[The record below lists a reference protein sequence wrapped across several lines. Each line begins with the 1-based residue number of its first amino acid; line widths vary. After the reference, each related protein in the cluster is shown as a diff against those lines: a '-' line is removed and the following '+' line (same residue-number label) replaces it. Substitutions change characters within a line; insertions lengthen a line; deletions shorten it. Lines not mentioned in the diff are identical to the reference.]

1 MFFFPFFFSTLPSHV
16 VAVVHRH
23 VHEHEGIVAV
33 AGLATAIIFPRHHTR
48 WLSVRVYQ
56 TQKRKKYKDGYIV
69 VDDGRFTLHD
79 EPGEGKTDGR
89 VLDSGLHNLVQMIDT
104 GAITLYTPLCRC
116 PRGPHRRVEAG

>member
-23 VHEHEGIVAV
+23 VHEHEGDRGGCV
-33 AGLATAIIFPRHHTR
+33 LATAVIFPRRHPR
-48 WLSVRVYQ
+48 WLRVRVYQ

-89 VLDSGLHNLVQMIDT
+89 VLDSGLHALVQMMYTD
-104 GAITLYTPLCRC
+104 AINRYTPLCRC